1 MGSDVVRCGLMWS
14 DVAGCGQIPNV
25 VFLARSSRRR
35 NLNIDEGF
43 IGFLKHIFRLW
54 CTNILKEI

>member
-25 VFLARSSRRR
+25 VFLARSMQTEEPEYR
-35 NLNIDEGF
+35 
-43 IGFLKHIFRLW
+43 
-54 CTNILKEI
+54 